1 MTDLEE
7 EERAARE
14 TREIELDQSRQVAK
28 QAKLDAVMTDN
39 WQDIP
44 LPDFPPGAT
53 LKEIAE
59 ACEHIAM
66 MTLLKVAYAGQS
78 ETARIAEA
86 NSILDRSVGKPV
98 QQQHLIVANVD
109 FSSML
114 DDMLAIRKGVYIEAG
129 DTEEA
134 ELIN

>member
-1 MTDLEE
+1 MT
-7 EERAARE
+7 R
-14 TREIELDQSRQVAK
+14 
-28 QAKLDAVMTDN
+28 
-39 WQDIP
+39 
-44 LPDFPPGAT
+44 
-53 LKEIAE
+53 
-59 ACEHIAM
+59 
-66 MTLLKVAYAGQS
+66 LKVADAGPA
-78 ETARIAEA
+78 ETARIAAA

-98 QQQHLIVANVD
+98 QQQHLRVANVD